1 MTVHTRTAAIIAGG
15 QARRLG
21 GRDKGRLLVNGRPI
35 IVRQVEI
42 LQRVADRILVIGEP
56 PERFADLPVLVYA
69 DVIPGAGA
77 LGGLY
82 TALVSAPGDLVIAVA
97 ADLPFLDAEVL
108 TRLSELAAGAE
119 AAWVRTDAGPEPLIG
134 CYRRSVAGRLRAAID
149 EGRLKLADLA
159 SVLDVVELSGA
170 ELARYGDPA
179 RLVTN
184 INTAADYE
192 QIQ

>member
-1 MTVHTRTAAIIAGG
+1 
-15 QARRLG
+15 
-21 GRDKGRLLVNGRPI
+21 
-35 IVRQVEI
+35 
-42 LQRVADRILVIGEP
+42 
-56 PERFADLPVLVYA
+56 
-69 DVIPGAGA
+69 VIPGAGA
-77 LGGLY
+77 MGGLY

-97 ADLPFLDAEVL
+97 ADLPFLDAGVL
-108 TRLSELAAGAE
+108 ARLCEMAAGAE

-134 CYRRSVAGRLRAAID
+134 CYRRSVAGRLRTTIE
-149 EGRLKLADLA
+149 EGHLKLADLA
-159 SVLDVVELSGA
+159 TMLAVVELSGA

>member
-1 MTVHTRTAAIIAGG
+1 VTVHTRTAAIIAGG
-15 QARRLG
+15 QARRFG
-21 GRDKGRLLVNGRPI
+21 GRDKGRLLVDGRPI

-42 LQRVADRILVIGEP
+42 LQRVADRIFVIGEP
-56 PERFADLPVLVYA
+56 PQRFADLPVVVYP

-77 LGGLY
+77 MGGLY
-82 TALVSAPGDLVIAVA
+82 TALVSAPDDLVIAVA
-97 ADLPFLDAEVL
+97 ADLPFLDAGVL
-108 TRLSELAAGAE
+108 TRLCELATGAE

-134 CYRRSVAGRLRAAID
+134 CYRRSAAGRLRAAID
-149 EGRLKLADLA
+149 EGRLKLAGLA
-159 SVLDVVELSGA
+159 AVLDVAELSGE
-170 ELARYGDPA
+170 ELAHYGDPA